1 MFLSLSPLPLTHK
14 AIQDSAHLTLFP
26 NMQPMCIN
34 ISHAMAAYVA
44 LLSSVADGL
53 ARWPHATLFIS
64 PLPRMSML
72 PVFINDVYD

>member
-1 MFLSLSPLPLTHK
+1 MVLSLSPLPLTHK

-34 ISHAMAAYVA
+34 ISHATAAYMA

-53 ARWPHATLFIS
+53 ARWPLQADAI
-64 PLPRMSML
+64 
-72 PVFINDVYD
+72 VFIPPPSYEHVARVP